1 MNRRRFIALA
11 GGGGAGLLL
20 PSCLPETAPSPT
32 ASAAPAPRYS
42 ISLAQWSLHKALR
55 TGELA
60 HLDFPGKASA
70 LGIEAVEYV
79 NSFFEG
85 KERVPSYLGEIAKRC
100 SDSGVESLLIMCDGE
115 GRLGDPDKDKRYQAV
130 SNHFRWLEASQH
142 LGCHS
147 IRVNAASAG
156 SRSEQTKLAADGLRA
171 LCEIAEPFGLSVIV
185 ENHGGLS
192 SDGSWLAG
200 VIRAVGHPG
209 AGTLPDFGNFNLG
222 GGKSYDR
229 YKGVRELMP
238 FAKAVSAKSH
248 QFDDTG
254 NEIHTDYSRMLD
266 IVCESGYSGW
276 IGIEYEGQEMS
287 EEDGIRATL
296 ALLEKHRFQAPT

>member
-1 MNRRRFIALA
+1 MNRRHFIALA

-20 PSCLPETAPSPT
+20 PSCLPETASPP
-32 ASAAPAPRYS
+32 AVPAARIPRFS

-55 TGELA
+55 SGELA
-60 HLDFPGKASA
+60 HLDFPRKASA
-70 LGIEAVEYV
+70 LGVEAVEYV

-85 KERVPSYLGEIAKRC
+85 KERVPSYLGEIEKRC
-100 SDSGVESLLIMCDGE
+100 ADNGIESLLIMCDGE
-115 GRLGDPDKDKRYQAV
+115 GRLGDPDKGKREQAV
-130 SNHFRWLEASQH
+130 SNHLRWLEASQR

-147 IRVNAASAG
+147 IRVNAASVG
-156 SRSEQTKLAADGLRA
+156 SRSEQARLAADGLRA
-171 LCEIAEPFGLSVIV
+171 LCESAEPFGLSVIV

-200 VIRAVGHPG
+200 VIRAVDHPG

-238 FAKAVSAKSH
+238 YAKAVSAKSH
-248 QFDDTG
+248 QFDDNG
-254 NEIHTDYSRMLD
+254 NEVHTDYSRMLD

-276 IGIEYEGQEMS
+276 IGIEYEGQGMG
-287 EEDGIRATL
+287 EEEGIRATL
-296 ALLEKHRFQAPT
+296 ALLEKHRFKAPA